1 MIVTAEASKAYIER
15 LRVARSP
22 SEHTLLAYA
31 SDLRHYRGFLHMHEV
46 DGATGD
52 SILRYLGHLTRSGAA
67 PRTVRRRVACLRGFY
82 RDLAREKLL
91 ERSPFT
97 GLELQLQRARSL
109 PRGISRK
116 DTRMLAIAAWHQCRG
131 HRNART
137 LPPIAAAILVLICSG
152 VRVGELVALQSD
164 DFHSDNG
171 ALRVHGKGQRERC
184 VFLVDKE
191 LQAIIARI
199 AARRPGLTL
208 FGHAEA
214 PWSTDW
220 VRRALR
226 KFASDAGIVQ
236 RVTPHML
243 RHTCATLLLED
254 GVDLRF
260 LQRLLGHESI
270 STTAIYA
277 HVGDAG
283 LQRALEGAKLLTRL
297 REVA

>member
-1 MIVTAEASKAYIER
+1 
-15 LRVARSP
+15 
-22 SEHTLLAYA
+22 
-31 SDLRHYRGFLHMHEV
+31 
-46 DGATGD
+46 
-52 SILRYLGHLTRSGAA
+52 
-67 PRTVRRRVACLRGFY
+67 
-82 RDLAREKLL
+82 
-91 ERSPFT
+91 
-97 GLELQLQRARSL
+97 
-109 PRGISRK
+109 
-116 DTRMLAIAAWHQCRG
+116 MLAIAAWHQCRG